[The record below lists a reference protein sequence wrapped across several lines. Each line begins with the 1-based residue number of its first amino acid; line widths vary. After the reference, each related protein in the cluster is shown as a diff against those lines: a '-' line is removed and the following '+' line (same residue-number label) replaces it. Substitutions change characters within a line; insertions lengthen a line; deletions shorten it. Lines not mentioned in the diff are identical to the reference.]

1 MNWTK
6 TTLTGLLAG
15 SLMLAGCTFS
25 NVDREWGD
33 GYAANL
39 EGQINDPNAG
49 EGQPGVEGLD
59 PQTAHEVAKRYYKGQ
74 RQQGT
79 RRAPTVVIS
88 DE

>member
-49 EGQPGVEGLD
+49 
-59 PQTAHEVAKRYYKGQ
+59 
-74 RQQGT
+74 
-79 RRAPTVVIS
+79 
-88 DE
+88 